1 MRCWSKCWFFLANMF
16 FLMLVVKMSE
26 RWKWQVCVPDP
37 KLLVRKRLLV
47 NLATKSSEKSRHE
60 LPSCWCW
67 CWCWCKWCWQQ
78 WSQTAAAVPRR
89 RRGNNDNATPLRSL
103 EPSHRPLW
111 GLGHPGTQAN
121 MITILERVCTLQNVK
136 IVDSSAWWY
145 EGWRVP
151 IGSKRKKCWF
161 IICPNA
167 GHHHREDW
175 RDWCHMRH
183 FDPRHIRH
191 HCREDWA
198 PCPLWGDP
206 CRTKMVAYFIWFFI
220 VRKRLGCT
228 QPRWPDMESPSSCSS
243 FTFSQFRFYVI
254 VIYVQ

>member
-1 MRCWSKCWFFLANMF
+1 MMIW
-16 FLMLVVKMSE
+16 
-26 RWKWQVCVPDP
+26 
-37 KLLVRKRLLV
+37 RL
-47 NLATKSSEKSRHE
+47 K
-60 LPSCWCW
+60 
-67 CWCWCKWCWQQ
+67 
-78 WSQTAAAVPRR
+78 
-89 RRGNNDNATPLRSL
+89 
-103 EPSHRPLW
+103 
-111 GLGHPGTQAN
+111 
-121 MITILERVCTLQNVK
+121 TLQ
-136 IVDSSAWWY
+136 
-145 EGWRVP
+145 WRVP

-206 CRTKMVAYFIWFFI
+206 KMVAYFIWFSI

-228 QPRWPDMESPSSCSS
+228 QPRWPDMESPSSFSS
-243 FTFSQFRFYVI
+243 YTFSQFRFYVI
-254 VIYVQ
+254 FTLQETSKEMNPHFLFEQSKHLKYIQPYLGPTCTREDMAEGCWIPSISNYPQKTGVCLSLGAVPHNQVTFFTILAFPITDWLTQTLLSCHGHDQHPQDDDHQKDEPRRGGALWSCFYTAWWTSLCPGDYHKYGI